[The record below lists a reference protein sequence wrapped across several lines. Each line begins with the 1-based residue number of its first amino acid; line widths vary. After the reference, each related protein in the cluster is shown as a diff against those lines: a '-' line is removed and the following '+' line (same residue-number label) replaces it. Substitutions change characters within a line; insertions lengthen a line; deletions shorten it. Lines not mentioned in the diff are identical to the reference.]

1 VPGRTFDVAKQV
13 TFALAATL
21 TAVAKEAQAASIKEI
36 ERDFTV
42 RNTWDQ
48 PGNAMGIK
56 ALPATKDDLTS
67 AVATKADWLI
77 PHEEGTDKTPLR
89 AGGQLAIPTAAVRRT
104 KRDIIQKSQRPR
116 ALGSKAFV
124 LKTRNGPVLALW
136 QGRGKNRKL
145 AVLYRLK
152 ARARIRRQSTVV
164 APTVKV
170 FEKRFN
176 PVFEEQLRK
185 ALATAR

>member
-1 VPGRTFDVAKQV
+1 MPGRTFDVAGQM

-21 TAVAKEAQAASIKEI
+21 TGVAKEAQAASIKEI
-36 ERDFTV
+36 EHDFTV

-48 PGNAMGIK
+48 PSNAMGIK
-56 ALPATKDDLTS
+56 ALPATKEDLSS
-67 AVATKADWLI
+67 AVATRADWLI

-104 KRDIIQKSQRPR
+104 KRDIIQRSQRPR

-124 LKTRNGPVLALW
+124 LKTRNGPVIARW

-145 AVLYRLK
+145 VVLYRLRP
-152 ARARIRRQSTVV
+152 RARIRKQSTVV
-164 APTVKV
+164 VPTVKV